1 VEEGTSTIVLTI
13 VNNLGCGFFLIFPM
27 IPTFGIGEWVN
38 WAMVGACVAALIC
51 VIPFNE
57 NQVRSKVDAEV
68 EEETLLP
75 VVTSEL
81 VVPVAEVA

>member
-1 VEEGTSTIVLTI
+1 MEEGTSTIVLTI

-27 IPTFGIGEWVN
+27 IPKFGIGEWVN

-68 EEETLLP
+68 EVLLP
-75 VVTSEL
+75 VVTSAL